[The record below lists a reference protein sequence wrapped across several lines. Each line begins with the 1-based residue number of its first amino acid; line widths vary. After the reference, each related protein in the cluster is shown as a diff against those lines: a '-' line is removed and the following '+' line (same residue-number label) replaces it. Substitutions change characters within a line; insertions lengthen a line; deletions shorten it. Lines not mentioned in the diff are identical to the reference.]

1 MVRSPFKRLDAELVR
16 SETSYIRLRHFLPY
30 LPEGARSSLATRPCS
45 TRTCCTRAAAHLRTA
60 WQTVMPSHF

>member
-30 LPEGARSSLATRPCS
+30 LPAGTRSSSATRPCS
-45 TRTCCTRAAAHLRTA
+45 TRTFCTRAAADSRTA